1 MPPSSP
7 RLPPDPRNVEARL
20 HALERRLTDEA
31 NQRID
36 LEHRLEAQEQR
47 HEKLRGSLSD
57 VPEHLR
63 QLRETIGTPP
73 HLGQPGTG
81 LTGYVMGIAQHRD
94 SQITA
99 LLTAREKAK
108 KDAADEIEMQRK
120 LWWDKAER
128 LLKFVGGCAAAV
140 GVFEALRRLLGG

>member
-1 MPPSSP
+1 M
-7 RLPPDPRNVEARL
+7 
-20 HALERRLTDEA
+20 TKEA
-31 NQRID
+31 NERID

-63 QLRETIGTPP
+63 QLRETIGAPP

-99 LLTAREKAK
+99 LLTQREKAK
-108 KDAADEIEMQRK
+108 KDAADEIEMQRR

-128 LLKFVGGCAAAV
+128 IFKTLGGIAV
-140 GVFEALRRLLGG
+140 GIAIFEGLRRLIGG

>member
-1 MPPSSP
+1 MH
-7 RLPPDPRNVEARL
+7 E
-20 HALERRLTDEA
+20 LERRLKIEA
-31 NQRID
+31 DQRVD
-36 LEHRLEAQEQR
+36 LEHRLEAQETR

-73 HLGQPGTG
+73 HLGHPGTG
-81 LTGYVMGIAQHRD
+81 LTGYVMGIATHRD

-99 LLTAREKAK
+99 LITQREKAK

-128 LLKFVGGCAAAV
+128 IFKTIGTVAV
-140 GVFEALRRLLGG
+140 AIAIFEGLRRLIGG

>member
-7 RLPPDPRNVEARL
+7 RLPPEPRNYEARL
-20 HALERRLTDEA
+20 HVIERRLTEES
-31 NQRID
+31 NRRID
-36 LEHRLEAQEQR
+36 LEHRLEAQESR

-73 HLGQPGTG
+73 HLGTPGTG
-81 LTGYVMGIAQHRD
+81 LTGYVMGVATHRD

-99 LLTAREKAK
+99 LITQREKAK
-108 KDAADEIEMQRK
+108 KDAADELEMSRK

-128 LLKFVGGCAAAV
+128 IFKTIGTVAV
-140 GVFEALRRLLGG
+140 AIAIFEGLRRLIGG